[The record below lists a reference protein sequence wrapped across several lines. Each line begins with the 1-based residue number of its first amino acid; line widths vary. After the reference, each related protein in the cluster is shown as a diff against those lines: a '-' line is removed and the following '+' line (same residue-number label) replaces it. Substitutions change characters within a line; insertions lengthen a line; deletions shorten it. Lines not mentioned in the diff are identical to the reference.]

1 LTIFNGVDAN
11 LDGNN
16 TDWAELIGNPLLAR
30 PSAAEWFQH
39 AVCKENPNRTLNARL
54 R

>member
-16 TDWAELIGNPLLAR
+16 TDRAELIGNPG
-30 PSAAEWFQH
+30 S
-39 AVCKENPNRTLNARL
+39 TLRSSKKIQFE

>member
-1 LTIFNGVDAN
+1 LTIFNGVDGN

-16 TDWAELIGNPLLAR
+16 TDWAERIGNPLSAH
-30 PSAAEWFQH
+30 PSAAQWFNT
-39 AVCKENPNRTLNARL
+39 AACEENPNRTLNTRL